1 MHLRNAGD
9 PMGRPYADEKK
20 IMNKYFL
27 SFVIGFL
34 LAGAVVFMI
43 MHHRSRR
50 EGDASAAIRLIAVR
64 AAVEKRLQEK
74 SRDLMDRLSAFG
86 REAASD
92 QMFSLRLFAENN
104 PSAPEVAG
112 LAGRFMTP
120 MGFSLLEVVDSA
132 GTIISSGHF
141 PASRGNRIREKLVQ
155 LSDEPKIAED
165 NAAGERKLTL
175 QARASFRVADSIVLY
190 ALGGTI
196 VDEKFLEDL
205 SPLPEVK
212 VLLRRGDAV
221 MGMQVTTISEV
232 KDDEVIINDRRYPAL
247 VIPVATAVFAGDT
260 TNAAAE
266 LIVVL
271 MK

>member
-1 MHLRNAGD
+1 M
-9 PMGRPYADEKK
+9 KK
-20 IMNKYFL
+20 HIVFFL
-27 SFVIGFL
+27 SGFI
-34 LAGAVVFMI
+34 LAGAVVLLI
-43 MHHRSRR
+43 MHHQSRR

-64 AAVEKRLQEK
+64 AAVEKRMQEK
-74 SRDLMDRLSAFG
+74 SRDLVDRLSAFG

-92 QMFSLRLFAENN
+92 QLFSLRLFAENN

-141 PASRGNRIREKLVQ
+141 PASRGNRIREKLAN

-165 NAAGERKLTL
+165 NAAGEKKLTL

-196 VDEKFLEDL
+196 VDEKFLEEL

-212 VLLRRGDAV
+212 VLLRRGGAV
-221 MGMQVTTISEV
+221 MGMRVTTISEV
-232 KDDEVIINDRRYPAL
+232 KDDAVIINDRKYPAL
-247 VIPVATAVFAGDT
+247 VIPVAAAVFAGDT
-260 TNAAAE
+260 ADAAAE
-266 LIVVL
+266 FIVVL